1 MSELLNLIEEGIQ
14 LLKKYNVKWVKII
27 IKMRE
32 ELIKVKTKEEMAN
45 FLKNNELN
53 IYGGMGSLYDIFIC
67 PENGNMAD
75 NFNIANEQLEDY
87 RNRLSRE
94 WQKLKIDGVTH

>member
-1 MSELLNLIEEGIQ
+1 MSELLNLIEEGIP
-14 LLKKYNVKWVKII
+14 LLNKYNVKWVKTL

-32 ELIKVKTKEEMAN
+32 ELIKVKTKEEMES

-67 PENGNMAD
+67 AENGNVAD
-75 NFNIANEQLEDY
+75 NFEAANEQLENY
-87 RNRLSRE
+87 RDRLSKK
-94 WQKLKIDGVTH
+94 WQR